1 MRKSYNKVTRELSEV
16 TKTTIKAISVT
27 AISTL
32 VIVATAGAFAPTIAT
47 ALVGSQ
53 FTGLSGAAL
62 TSACLAYIGGGAV
75 AVGGAG
81 MAGGTAVIVGGSA
94 ILGAGIGGTLG
105 TGLGIIGIAGK
116 KATIRESA
124 KLIVATR
131 EIFLNDEHDIAY
143 SNTVY
148 EQYVEK
154 IRNVEHGL
162 VELKLKKDV
171 ATNEEKKKLKREIKN
186 AEESINAMKIA
197 RKSMLK
203 YNSSF
208 EIGMNMQNRH

>member
-1 MRKSYNKVTRELSEV
+1 MTEENTQNVNQNKSINICGLLSFIFSMV
-16 TKTTIKAISVT
+16 GILMFGLPCGI
-27 AISTL
+27 
-32 VIVATAGAFAPTIAT
+32 IAT
-47 ALVGSQ
+47 
-53 FTGLSGAAL
+53 
-62 TSACLAYIGGGAV
+62 I
-75 AVGGAG
+75 
-81 MAGGTAVIVGGSA
+81 
-94 ILGAGIGGTLG
+94 
-105 TGLGIIGIAGK
+105 LGIIGIAGK

-186 AEESINAMKIA
+186 AEESIKAMKIA
-197 RKSMLK
+197 RQSMLK